1 MRRMVVRWS
10 YRWSAKPPL
19 RVCSLYCHWSLS
31 GMTTKANEPSK
42 IVVSTS
48 GSRRRPSPTPR
59 PSGSP
64 IPGLGT
70 AKPGFVSTGKSRT
83 SSLLSSIPS
92 GKGASGSSRRG
103 EPTLGRYKHTDSG
116 ALMRLMPDG
125 SWEPIT
131 PQVNWDRI
139 NHTTDAE
146 IERQEIADLVEDAL
160 ELEAGSSTALA
171 ARLQV
176 SPSSVRRWR
185 RGRVMPSI
193 AHQQRLKCLFVA
205 Q

>member
-1 MRRMVVRWS
+1 
-10 YRWSAKPPL
+10 
-19 RVCSLYCHWSLS
+19 
-31 GMTTKANEPSK
+31 MTTKANEPSK
-42 IVVSTS
+42 IEVLTS

-59 PSGSP
+59 PSENP

-70 AKPGFVSTGKSRT
+70 AKIGFVSTGRSRK
-83 SSLLSSIPS
+83 SSLLSSIPN

-103 EPTLGRYKHTDSG
+103 EPTLARYRHTDNG

-125 SWEPIT
+125 SWESIT

-139 NHTTDAE
+139 NHTTDVE

-160 ELEAGSSTALA
+160 ELEAGSFKALA

-193 AHQQRLKCLFVA
+193 AHQQRLKGLFAA